1 MRYPLY
7 RFLRPILTF
16 LMKIFYRVEIIN
28 RNNIPCDGRVILAGN
43 HISNLDAVLV
53 LSSTKRTIR
62 FLAKIELMQK
72 FGFIFKRLG
81 IIPVDRKR
89 KNKEALIEA
98 ENELKKENI
107 IGIFPEGT
115 TNKKEYVVLPF
126 KYGAVKMA
134 SDTNSMI
141 IPFAIV
147 GKYKFLRKKVKIIF
161 GRGYHIQDKNDLT
174 SENIKLMN
182 KIIKLMKEN
191 NNAK

>member
-1 MRYPLY
+1 MRYSLY

-161 GRGYHIQDKNDLT
+161 DRGYHIQDKNDLT

>member
-161 GRGYHIQDKNDLT
+161 DRGYHIQDKNDLT